1 MHVFIVKNLHENFI
15 CSYWKHP
22 VSYCGML
29 LFFPSSFF
37 FPKYLN
43 LLEMVS
49 VKKSVR
55 CYWISF
61 PNNPTKL
68 LIPGASLPKM
78 KDDLS
83 ETLCPDFRVHVSV
96 CDWSLFP
103 FLLEKTIYKP
113 SPEVSSVGSL
123 DCFNLNFS
131 CNTLQSP
138 GKLSDFSKSFPW
150 KCCGWKLDCGD
161 RVIIF
166 CKTKSVSAKRCTLLW
181 EKILNKWV
189 LYVNHLTYACCFIQF
204 FLGKHALVFMPLTIL
219 QAKRGTT
226 CYMFSAWSCRTSNQQ
241 VYVDQSNAMSGQI

>member
-1 MHVFIVKNLHENFI
+1 
-15 CSYWKHP
+15 
-22 VSYCGML
+22 
-29 LFFPSSFF
+29 
-37 FPKYLN
+37 
-43 LLEMVS
+43 MVS
-49 VKKSVR
+49 VKKSAM

-68 LIPGASLPKM
+68 LVLGVSLPKM

-83 ETLCPDFRVHVSV
+83 ETVHPDFRVHVSV

-103 FLLEKTIYKP
+103 FLLEKTICKP

-138 GKLSDFSKSFPW
+138 GKLSEFSKSFPW

-181 EKILNKWV
+181 EKILNNWV

-219 QAKRGTT
+219 QAKRSTT

-241 VYVDQSNAMSGQI
+241 VHTDQSNAMSGQI